1 MDGESSR
8 KSYIRRKFVK
18 ILAMNGSKEIVTIS
32 VPKGDL
38 DNDYTFFE
46 DGKIRHNYDQ
56 SQYKLGL
63 EQWLSASRIDA
74 GEKEKILKACPA
86 QFKIKI
92 QSILKR

>member
-1 MDGESSR
+1 M
-8 KSYIRRKFVK
+8 
-18 ILAMNGSKEIVTIS
+18 AGSKEIVTIS

-63 EQWLSASRIDA
+63 EQWISAGRIESA
-74 GEKEKILKACPA
+74 EKERILKACPL
-86 QFKIKI
+86 QFKVKI
-92 QSILKR
+92 TAILKK